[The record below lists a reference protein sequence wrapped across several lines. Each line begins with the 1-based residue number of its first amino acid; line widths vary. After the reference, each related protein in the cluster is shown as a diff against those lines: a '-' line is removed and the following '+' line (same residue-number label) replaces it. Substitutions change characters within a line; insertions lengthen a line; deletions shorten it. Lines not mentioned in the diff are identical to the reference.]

1 MERIDQETGEIHEEE
16 DTLAVIRPT
25 EVTHLDKGE
34 VEMQVDAAHRYPRS
48 IRKFLSDAIT
58 LATIDEDT
66 AQACIFS
73 YKRGGKMITG
83 PSIRCA
89 EICISAWGN
98 AHVGARIVAIEE
110 KDIVAQGGA
119 WDLEKNVKCTVE
131 TRRRITTSSGE
142 RYSDDMI
149 AITGNAAASIAL
161 RNAIFRIVPL
171 AYVNQV
177 YSAARKASVGNAST
191 LSERRAKVMDRLV
204 KMGASSD
211 RILAAVGKPSVEDLA
226 VDDVETLIGLGTAI
240 KSGAQT
246 VDAAFP
252 ELAKPQPQADEPR
265 RLAMRGRAKTE
276 PAVVVPPAEPL
287 PPDPPNV

>member
-1 MERIDQETGEIHEEE
+1 METINEETGEVYEGEEL
-16 DTLAVIRPT
+16 TVLRPM
-25 EVTHLDKGE
+25 EVSHIDKGE
-34 VEMQVDAAHRYPRS
+34 VEMQVDAAHKYPRS

-98 AHVGARIVAIEE
+98 AHVGAKIVAIEE
-110 KDIVAQGGA
+110 KDVVAQGGA
-119 WDLEKNVKCTVE
+119 WDLEKNVKCVVE
-131 TRRRITTSSGE
+131 TRRRITTSNGD

-177 YSAARKASVGNAST
+177 YSAARRASVGNAST

-204 KMGASSD
+204 KMGASAD
-211 RILAAVGKPSVEDLA
+211 RILAVVGKPSVEDLT
-226 VDDVETLIGLGTAI
+226 VDDVETLIGFGTAI

-252 ELAKPQPQADEPR
+252 ELPKPAPATDEPR
-265 RLAMRGRAKTE
+265 RMAMRGRAKTE
-276 PAVVVPPAEPL
+276 PAVTLPTEPSPL
-287 PPDPPNV
+287 PDPPNV